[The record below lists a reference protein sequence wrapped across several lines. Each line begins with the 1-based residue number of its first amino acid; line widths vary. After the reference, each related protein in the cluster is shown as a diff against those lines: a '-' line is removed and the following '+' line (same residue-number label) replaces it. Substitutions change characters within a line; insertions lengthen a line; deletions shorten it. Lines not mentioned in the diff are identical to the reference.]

1 MDGLIRTGFSATPLK
16 CGTLLSPSQPILTSS
31 FWNKL
36 IAGET
41 AINNDTDTYVG
52 VAEIAKKHEI
62 KIE

>member
-1 MDGLIRTGFSATPLK
+1 MWN
-16 CGTLLSPSQPILTSS
+16 TSVTKPANFDIF